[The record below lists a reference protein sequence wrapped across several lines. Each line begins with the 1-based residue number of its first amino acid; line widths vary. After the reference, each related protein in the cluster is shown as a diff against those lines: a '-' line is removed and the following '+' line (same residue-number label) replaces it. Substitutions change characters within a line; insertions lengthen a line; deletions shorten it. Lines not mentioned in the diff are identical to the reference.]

1 MATLATSY
9 NQRCNPRHWPQ
20 ARRVAWQ
27 WSAMMWMAMSIGAFV
42 TLLNLLSL
50 LPCIDHCAKHSPA
63 STPASAWFFCDWLF
77 QPSSSQQPDPPSPHH
92 HHAAPRGAFE
102 PILVQVGLITTTMLL
117 VGRLSTSAR
126 PFALRL
132 TSAPPTPPPRA
143 A

>member
-1 MATLATSY
+1 MATLATSH
-9 NQRCNPRHWPQ
+9 NQRCTPRHSPQ

-27 WSAMMWMAMSIGAFV
+27 WSVVVWMAMSIGAGV
-42 TLLNLLSL
+42 ALLTMLSL
-50 LPCIDHCAKHSPA
+50 FPCIDHCAQDSSA
-63 STPASAWFFCDWLF
+63 SMSTSAWFFCDRLL
-77 QPSSSQQPDPPSPHH
+77 QPSSSQQPEPPSPHH

-102 PILVQVGLITTTMLL
+102 PILVQVGLITATMLL